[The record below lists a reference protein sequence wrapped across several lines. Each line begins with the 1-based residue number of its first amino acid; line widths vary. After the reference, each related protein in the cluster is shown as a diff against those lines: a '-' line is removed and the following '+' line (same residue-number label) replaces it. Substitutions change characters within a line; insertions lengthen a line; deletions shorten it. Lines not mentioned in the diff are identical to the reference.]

1 VVTATDKTIAPLAQ
15 AAGADEYAL
24 SIDAASASATSWAES
39 GNEALVLDVLRGTT
53 LVGNLVLHQGHD
65 SFTYSM
71 HAGALAA
78 GEELSVRVS
87 ALSAASATKS
97 ACISK
102 VTLTPASAMGAAAE
116 GMIHAPIVKWPKS
129 KAFDDLPV
137 LLGWSKS
144 QKNYQLTYTNENGG
158 TTTLCGGG
166 ARGVRSEIA
175 RWGRAL
181 DMEGVYGY
189 GPTPTSGHFERCT
202 GVVPPAPDVPRMD
215 ALHPIL
221 YYGDGHNRVFESRGG
236 YGQACGTSSDAQA
249 DGDITGW
256 NVGNPG
262 NDPANDDP
270 FVIVL
275 RPLPVD
281 MDAVG
286 YTQFSGRREAIVD
299 TYAPW
304 LYRLTDSE
312 LAREN
317 KIDNVMTFPM
327 TRYLMVDVYAM
338 DVGGSGDN
346 TCGPISLTPSID
358 ANATGG
364 FVLRAISS
372 ASSGSVIANGPQM
385 TADYFGG
392 ENNVK
397 RIAIPLADGI
407 SAADISSF
415 DFDAYDDDG
424 IYFMAIGDAFIA
436 EPSGSN
442 DATLSYVH
450 KGKTNYGE
458 YVDDD
463 SSGCVNGANTNGGV
477 AYPCVGSFFEFTR

>member
-1 VVTATDKTIAPLAQ
+1 LITATDGALLPLAT
-15 AAGADEYAL
+15 AGAADEYAL
-24 SIDAASASATSWAES
+24 TIEAASASATSWSDS
-39 GNEALVLDVLRGTT
+39 GNEALVLDVMEDST
-53 LVGNLVLHQGHD
+53 LIGNLVLHQGQD
-65 SFTYSM
+65 RFSYSM
-71 HAGALAA
+71 HVGALPA
-78 GEELSVRVS
+78 GEVLSVRVS
-87 ALSAASATKS
+87 ALSAARATKS

-102 VTLTPASAMGAAAE
+102 VTLTAASTMGAAAE
-116 GMIHAPIVKWPKS
+116 GMIHAPIVKWPKNKS
-129 KAFDDLPV
+129 FDDLPV

-158 TTTLCGGG
+158 TTALCGGG

-181 DMEGVYGY
+181 DLEGVYGY
-189 GPTPTSGHFERCT
+189 AAAGVAGGHFERCT
-202 GVVPPAPDVPRMD
+202 GVITPTTDMPRMD
-215 ALHPIL
+215 ALHPVL

-236 YGQACGTSSDAQA
+236 YGQACGTGSDAKA
-249 DGDITGW
+249 DGDIEGW
-256 NVGNPG
+256 NVDNPG
-262 NDPANDDP
+262 NDPDNDGAYS
-270 FVIVL
+270 IVL

-286 YTQFSGRREAIVD
+286 FTQFGGRREAIVD

-346 TCGPISLTPSID
+346 TCGPISATPSID
-358 ANATGG
+358 ANASGG
-364 FVLRAISS
+364 FVLRATSTGAVVS
-372 ASSGSVIANGPQM
+372 NGPQM

-397 RIAIPLADGI
+397 RIAIPLAAGVT
-407 SAADISSF
+407 AKDISDF
-415 DFDAYDDDG
+415 TFDAYDDDG
-424 IYFMAIGDAFIA
+424 IYFTAIGDAFIA

-442 DATLSYVH
+442 NATLDYVH

-463 SSGCVNGANTNGGV
+463 SSGCTNGTSTFTNGV
-477 AYPCVGSFFEFTR
+477 AYPCVGTLFQFTP